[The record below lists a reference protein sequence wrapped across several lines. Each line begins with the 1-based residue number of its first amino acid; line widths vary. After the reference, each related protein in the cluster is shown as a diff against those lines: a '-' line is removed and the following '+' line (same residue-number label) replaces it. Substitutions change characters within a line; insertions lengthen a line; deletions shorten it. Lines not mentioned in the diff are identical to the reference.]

1 MTTGQEAELLWYGL
15 LGLITIGVTLGVV
28 FGVAGAFF
36 RLMWNMAPGIAI
48 VAGVLF
54 LYNWFFQEHMKG
66 VLIVLLFT
74 GQTVLTPFD
83 YTPKDYDGS
92 KGFTDTEI
100 VLSCSEQAD
109 ITRNTIATHSWDN
122 PKGSGWFLNDGTG
135 TVQGHIC

>member
-1 MTTGQEAELLWYGL
+1 
-15 LGLITIGVTLGVV
+15 
-28 FGVAGAFF
+28 
-36 RLMWNMAPGIAI
+36 
-48 VAGVLF
+48 
-54 LYNWFFQEHMKG
+54 MKG

-92 KGFTDTEI
+92 KSFTDDEI

-109 ITRNTIATHSWDN
+109 ITRNTISTHSWDN